1 MPRQLSPLTAMTSLA
16 IERHGFDTPA
26 DNDNTFHPHA
36 DTHTHKHKGV
46 YPFKKLSGVHVSG
59 KETLASFFING
70 QNSITS
76 FHVKFAF
83 SSFLSPQAL
92 SLRKVMDQS
101 QSILLK
107 RCRSNPSDT
116 ADVTG
121 QALVGISKKA

>member
-26 DNDNTFHPHA
+26 DNDNTFCPQ
-36 DTHTHKHKGV
+36 HTHKHTQTHTHKGV

-83 SSFLSPQAL
+83 SSSLSPQAL
-92 SLRKVMDQS
+92 SLRKVMVQS

-107 RCRSNPSDT
+107 TVP
-116 ADVTG
+116 
-121 QALVGISKKA
+121 